1 MSQNPP
7 NILWICTDS
16 QRWDTL
22 GCYGNRFVST
32 PNADRLA
39 AEGMLFEHCYAQ
51 NPLCTPSRGN
61 FLTGR
66 YPVTNKLRQNGQ
78 SIPAEEVLVTRIL
91 ADHDYVCGL
100 SGKLHLSACDRRL
113 TLGPEWWKLPPEER
127 VIQGTERRIDDGYTE
142 FHWSHAPGSLFRSSD
157 YTRWLLARGAAY
169 GTQPRADSAVVRD
182 GMAPELHETT
192 WCAEEAVRFIEGY
205 RGYAHPW
212 LFSVNFFAP
221 HFPFDAPAVRLERY
235 LDRLDD
241 VPLPNYVE
249 GELEDKPAWQLARHR
264 MPHYAYTGETDA
276 GDPHEHRMCRAGY
289 WAGCDQ
295 IDATVGTVLDAL
307 ERTGQRENTIVIFT
321 SDHGELL
328 GDHGVY
334 TKGPFL
340 YDPTIRVPLIV
351 SWPGHVPQ
359 GVRAAGAGGAGRP
372 GADGAR
378 RRRPAPPSG
387 DADALALAR
396 ADRPGAGRPNPRG
409 RLLRVPQ
416 LEPGQAARLPDD
428 GPHGAPQAGRRPR
441 PRRQRTLRPA
451 GGPRRDPQPL
461 ERAGRRGHQGRDA
474 RAPLRPH
481 GPDGRP
487 AAAEDGRL
495 LRRPRSR
502 TGLRWQRIL
511 RCCAGGSRIGRT

>member
-264 MPHYAYTGETDA
+264 KPHYAYTGETDA

-359 GVRAAGAGGAGRP
+359 GVRAPGLVELGDLAPTVLDAAGLPRHPGMQTRSLWPVLTGQAPADRIREDVYCEYYNSNPDKPPVFLTMVRTERHKLVAAHGHAVSELYDLQEDPGETRNLWNEPAGAGIKA
-372 GADGAR
+372 
-378 RRRPAPPSG
+378 
-387 DADALALAR
+387 
-396 ADRPGAGRPNPRG
+396 
-409 RLLRVPQ
+409 
-416 LEPGQAARLPDD
+416 EM
-428 GPHGAPQAGRRPR
+428 
-441 PRRQRTLRPA
+441 
-451 GGPRRDPQPL
+451 L
-461 ERAGRRGHQGRDA
+461 ERLCDRMA
-474 RAPLRPH
+474 RTADPLP
-481 GPDGRP
+481 P
-487 AAAEDGRL
+487 
-495 LRRPRSR
+495 R
-502 TGLRWQRIL
+502 TGVF
-511 RCCAGGSRIGRT
+511 